1 MMSPALPGGRGP
13 CDGFVLLT
21 SGWNGSRLAVTASDF
36 TAGAGALASAP
47 ELGAV
52 AEVAAFEEA
61 AFAFRAAFL
70 AGALC
75 APAADESVNDSA
87 SAAHTVVD
95 DFASFIVFALRRLY
109 LPARQ
114 QAPRRHPPLS

>member
-13 CDGFVLLT
+13 CDGFVSLT
-21 SGWNGSRLAVTASDF
+21 SGWNGSRFAVTASDL
-36 TAGAGALASAP
+36 TAGAGALESAP

-52 AEVAAFEEA
+52 ADVAAFEEA
-61 AFAFRAAFL
+61 AFAFRAAFF
-70 AGALC
+70 GAALW

-95 DFASFIVFALRRLY
+95 DFASFIVFAMRRPY